1 MPPPPPEDP
10 ARIEPPLDE
19 AALRR
24 AILDGAAHA
33 IISTDPQGIIRT
45 FNPAAER
52 LLGYSAGEVV
62 GRATPVL
69 FHDPEEVARRAQAL
83 SRELGWTVGP
93 DFEAFVAK
101 ARLGLADQQEWSYL
115 RKDGT
120 RVPVS
125 LSVSAI
131 RSARGT
137 LAGFMGIAEDLT
149 RAKGDRA
156 EADRLLRDLG
166 HLKAA
171 LDAAA
176 MISVTDAGG
185 RILEANPLFCA
196 LSGYGAAE
204 LLGKSHRIVNSGHH
218 PPAFFK
224 NLWDTVRAGRVW
236 RGEIRNRAKG
246 GRLYWVDATI
256 APLLDREGWP
266 TTFLSLQFDITAR
279 KEAEAA
285 LRASEESLAR
295 AQAIAHLGSWDLD
308 LASGRVGWSAEIY
321 RIFGQTAGHFT
332 PTYERFMAAL
342 PPEDQVRVGEA
353 VRRSLEEDAPYRI
366 EHRVLR
372 PDGGE
377 RVVLEQGEVFRDA
390 GGQPLSMMGTV
401 QDITERR
408 AVDRLKREFVATVS
422 HELRTPLTAIKGSL
436 GLLAGGVAGELPGLA
451 RELVDTAQKNADRL
465 LILIND
471 ILDLEK
477 VETGRM
483 AFDLRDLP
491 LHPLLLQA
499 LEDLKGYALGLDV
512 ACGLEPAPADLLAA
526 RVSVDEGRLLQVFGN
541 LLSNA
546 VKFSPPGGQV
556 RVRLLR
562 AARRLR
568 VEVENAG
575 PEIPPHFRERIFHKF
590 AQADGSDSR
599 QRGGTGLGLSIAR
612 DVAQAH
618 GGSLVLRN
626 RPEGGLEARLE
637 LPRRD

>member
-1 MPPPPPEDP
+1 MAPLPPDDA

-33 IISTDPQGIIRT
+33 IISTDPDGIIRT

-52 LLGYSAGEVV
+52 LLGYRAGEVV
-62 GRATPVL
+62 GRITPAT
-69 FHDPEEVARRAQAL
+69 FHDPEEVARRARVL
-83 SRELGWTVGP
+83 SVELGRPVAPG
-93 DFEAFVAK
+93 FEAFVAK
-101 ARLGLADQQEWSYL
+101 ARLGLADQQEWTYL
-115 RKDGT
+115 RRDGT

-131 RSARGT
+131 RSAEGA

-149 RAKGDRA
+149 RAKADRA

-185 RILEANPLFCA
+185 RILEANPPFCA
-196 LSGYGAAE
+196 LTGYGPSE
-204 LLGKSHRIVNSGHH
+204 LLGQSHRIVNSGYH
-218 PPAFFK
+218 PPAFYK
-224 NLWDTVRAGRVW
+224 ELWDTVLAGRVW

-256 APLLDREGWP
+256 APLLDRQGWP

-295 AQAIAHLGSWDLD
+295 AQAIAHLGNWDLD
-308 LASGRVGWSAEIY
+308 LASGHVGWSAEIY
-321 RIFGQTAGHFT
+321 RIFGQAPGRFT

-342 PPEDQVRVGEA
+342 PPEDQARVGEA
-353 VRRSLEEDAPYRI
+353 LRRSLEEDVPYRI

-390 GGQPLSMMGTV
+390 GGHPLSMVGTV

-451 RELVDTAQKNADRL
+451 RELVATAQKNADRL

-483 AFDLRDLP
+483 AFDLRELP
-491 LHPLLLQA
+491 LYALLLQA
-499 LEDLKGYALGLDV
+499 LEDLKGYAQGLEV
-512 ACGLEPAPADLLAA
+512 ACELDPPPTDLRAA
-526 RVSVDEGRLLQVFGN
+526 RVTVDEGRLLQVFGN

-546 VKFSPPGGQV
+546 VKFSPPGERV

-562 AARRLR
+562 AGRRLR
-568 VEVENAG
+568 VEVENGG
-575 PEIPPHFRERIFHKF
+575 PEIPPHFRDRIFHKF

-599 QRGGTGLGLSIAR
+599 QRGGTGLGLSIAKALVER
-612 DVAQAH
+612 M
-618 GGSLVLRN
+618 GGHIGFDSEPGRTVFFF
-626 RPEGGLEARLE
+626 E
-637 LPRRD
+637 LPEVAP

>member
-10 ARIEPPLDE
+10 ARIEPALDE

-52 LLGYSAGEVV
+52 LLGYRAEEVV
-62 GRATPVL
+62 GRTTPAL

-83 SRELGWTVGP
+83 TRELGRPVAPG
-93 DFEAFVAK
+93 FEAFVAK
-101 ARLGLADQQEWSYL
+101 ARLGLADPQEWTYL
-115 RKDGT
+115 RRDGT
-120 RVPVS
+120 RVPVA

-131 RSARGT
+131 RSAEGA

-149 RAKGDRA
+149 RAKADRA

-204 LLGKSHRIVNSGHH
+204 LVGQSHRIVNSGHH

-224 NLWDTVRAGRVW
+224 ELWDTVLAGRVW

-256 APLLDREGWP
+256 APLLDRQGWP

-295 AQAIAHLGSWDLD
+295 AQAVAHLGNWDLD
-308 LASGRVGWSAEIY
+308 LATGHVGWSAEIY
-321 RIFGQTAGHFT
+321 RIFGQTPGSFT

-353 VRRSLEEDAPYRI
+353 LRRSLEEDAPYRI
-366 EHRVLR
+366 EHRILR
-372 PDGGE
+372 PDGEE
-377 RVVLEQGEVFRDA
+377 RVVLEQGEVFREA
-390 GGQPLSMMGTV
+390 GGRPLSMVGIV
-401 QDITERR
+401 QDITERK
-408 AVDRLKREFVATVS
+408 AVDRLKREFVSTVS

-436 GLLAGGVAGELPGLA
+436 GLLSGGVAGELPGLA
-451 RELVDTAQKNADRL
+451 KELVATAQKNADRL

-499 LEDLKGYALGLDV
+499 LEDLGGYAQGLEV
-512 ACGLEPAPADLLAA
+512 ACELDPAPADLRTAQA
-526 RVSVDEGRLLQVFGN
+526 TVDEGRLLQVFGN

-546 VKFSPPGGQV
+546 VKFSPPGERV

-562 AARRLR
+562 AGRRLR
-568 VEVENAG
+568 VEVENGG
-575 PEIPPHFRERIFHKF
+575 PEIPPPFRERIFHKF

-599 QRGGTGLGLSIAR
+599 QRGGTGLGLSIAKALVER
-612 DVAQAH
+612 M
-618 GGSLVLRN
+618 GGHIGFTSEPGRTVFFF
-626 RPEGGLEARLE
+626 E
-637 LPRRD
+637 LPEVAP

>member
-19 AALRR
+19 AAFRR

-52 LLGYSAGEVV
+52 LLGYPAGEVV
-62 GRATPVL
+62 GRTTPAV

-83 SRELGWTVGP
+83 TRELGRPVTP

-101 ARLGLADQQEWSYL
+101 ARLGLADQQEWTYL
-115 RKDGT
+115 RRDGT

-131 RSARGT
+131 RSAEGA

-149 RAKGDRA
+149 RAKVDRA

-176 MISVTDAGG
+176 MISVADAGG

-196 LSGYGAAE
+196 LSGYGPAE
-204 LLGKSHRIVNSGHH
+204 LVGQSHRIVNSGHH

-224 NLWDTVRAGRVW
+224 DLWDTVLAGRVW

-256 APLLDREGWP
+256 APLLDRQGWP
-266 TTFLSLQFDITAR
+266 TTFLALQFDITAR

-295 AQAIAHLGSWDLD
+295 AQAVAHLGNWDLD
-308 LASGRVGWSAEIY
+308 LATGRVGWSAEIY
-321 RIFGQTAGHFT
+321 RIFGQAPGSFT
-332 PTYERFMAAL
+332 PTYEGFMAAL
-342 PPEDQVRVGEA
+342 PPEDRVRVGEA
-353 VRRSLEEDAPYRI
+353 LRRSLEEDAPYRI

-372 PDGGE
+372 PDGEE

-390 GGQPLSMMGTV
+390 GGRPLSMVGIV

-408 AVDRLKREFVATVS
+408 TVDRLKREFVSTVS

-436 GLLAGGVAGELPGLA
+436 GLLTGGVGGELPGLA
-451 RELVDTAQKNADRL
+451 KELAATAQKNADRL
-465 LILIND
+465 LVLIND

-483 AFDLRDLP
+483 AFDLKDLP

-499 LEDLKGYALGLDV
+499 TEDLRGYAQGFDVTCELD
-512 ACGLEPAPADLLAA
+512 PAPADLRTA
-526 RVSVDEGRLLQVFGN
+526 RATVDEGRLLQVFGN

-546 VKFSPPGGQV
+546 LKFSPPGERV

-562 AARRLR
+562 AGPRLR
-568 VEVENAG
+568 VEVENGGA
-575 PEIPPHFRERIFHKF
+575 EIPVPFRERIFHKF

-599 QRGGTGLGLSIAR
+599 RRGGTGLGLSIAKALVER
-612 DVAQAH
+612 M
-618 GGSLVLRN
+618 GGHIGFESEPGRTVFFF
-626 RPEGGLEARLE
+626 E
-637 LPRRD
+637 LPEVAP